1 MSDKNILIIDSN
13 SILYRCYHGYPEKF
27 NAEGHNINAL
37 YGYLSQVRKLYD
49 RFEFDEIVHTLD
61 NDSAHRYALLPE
73 YKANRED
80 TPEDLKWQK
89 QRLKEI
95 LPLFN
100 QKILEVADHEADD
113 VIATLA
119 EKSMMNEDY
128 VLILSNDKD
137 ILQLV
142 NDEHTCVMKV
152 AKNRDGFNDFVFMD
166 ERSVYDKHGV
176 RPDQIPDFLAMV
188 GDKPDNIT
196 GIPGVGAKT
205 AAKLLE
211 EHGSIENLIA
221 NSDSLKGKLKEKVQA
236 TKEDLMKFKEI
247 TVLWR
252 DLDVPAIE
260 ELQADFNYYE
270 LSGELGLSVDDMA
283 FWEQVKQ
290 QAQGNDVDLIQDDN
304 NSNTA
309 PVFKF

>member
-1 MSDKNILIIDSN
+1 
-13 SILYRCYHGYPEKF
+13 
-27 NAEGHNINAL
+27 
-37 YGYLSQVRKLYD
+37 
-49 RFEFDEIVHTLD
+49 
-61 NDSAHRYALLPE
+61 
-73 YKANRED
+73 
-80 TPEDLKWQK
+80 
-89 QRLKEI
+89 
-95 LPLFN
+95 
-100 QKILEVADHEADD
+100 LEVADHEADD

-128 VLILSNDKD
+128 NLILSNDKD

-211 EHGSIENLIA
+211 DHGSIENLIA
-221 NSDSLKGKLKEKVQA
+221 NSDSLKGKLKEKVQS

-260 ELQADFNYYE
+260 DLQAGFNYYE
-270 LSGELGLSVDDMA
+270 LSDELGLSVDDMA
-283 FWEQVKQ
+283 FWEQIKQ

-304 NSNTA
+304 NPNTA